1 MPSSATADQILD
13 CARTLLVDGG
23 YNSFS
28 YADIAAVVGIRKASI
43 HHHFPAKADLVQKLV
58 ARYRGEAE
66 AGLAAI
72 AASIPEPCDQLRAY
86 VEYWRACIAEARPS
100 YCICVMLAG
109 ELPSLPEPVAV
120 EVRAH
125 FRSLTAWL
133 RGVMARGDAA
143 GSVRL
148 VDAIETEAELFVATV
163 HGAML
168 SARAHDD
175 PALFGMITTP
185 LLRRLA
191 P

>member
-1 MPSSATADQILD
+1 MPSAPTADQILD
-13 CARTLLVDGG
+13 CARSLLVDGG
-23 YNSFS
+23 YNAFS

-43 HHHFPAKADLVQKLV
+43 HHHFPAKADLVRKLV
-58 ARYRGEAE
+58 SRYRGEAE

-72 AASIPEPCDQLRAY
+72 AASVSDPHDQLCTY
-86 VEYWRACIAEARPS
+86 VEYWRACIAKARPS

-125 FRSLTAWL
+125 FRSLATWL
-133 RGVMARGDAA
+133 GTVMARGDAA
-143 GSVRL
+143 GRVRL
-148 VDAIETEAELFVATV
+148 AGAIETEAELFVATV

-168 SARAHDD
+168 SARAHGD
-175 PALFGMITTP
+175 PALFGTITAP
-185 LLRRLA
+185 LLQRLA

>member
-1 MPSSATADQILD
+1 MPSTATADQILD

-43 HHHFPAKADLVQKLV
+43 HHHFPAKADLVRKLV
-58 ARYRGEAE
+58 GRYRGEAE

-72 AASIPEPCDQLRAY
+72 AASVPDPCDQLRAY
-86 VEYWRACIAEARPS
+86 VEYWRVCIAEARPS

-109 ELPSLPEPVAV
+109 ELPSLPEPVAA

-125 FRSLTAWL
+125 FRSLAAWL
-133 RGVMARGDAA
+133 GGVMARGDAA

-148 VDAIETEAELFVATV
+148 VDAIGTEAELFVATV

-168 SARAHDD
+168 SARAHNA
-175 PALFGMITTP
+175 PALFGMITAP

>member
-1 MPSSATADQILD
+1 MSSSATADQILD
-13 CARTLLVDGG
+13 CAQTLLVDGG
-23 YNSFS
+23 YNAFS

-58 ARYRGEAE
+58 ARYRAEAE
-66 AGLAAI
+66 AGLAGI
-72 AASIPEPCDQLRAY
+72 AASVANPYDQLCAY
-86 VEYWRACIAEARPS
+86 VGYWTACIAKARPS

-125 FRSLTAWL
+125 FRSLAAWL
-133 RGVMARGDAA
+133 SAVMAQGDAA

-148 VDAIETEAELFVATV
+148 TDAIATEAEAFVATV

-168 SARAHDD
+168 SARAHGD
-175 PALFGMITTP
+175 PALFGTITAP
-185 LLRRLA
+185 LLQRFA
-191 P
+191 S